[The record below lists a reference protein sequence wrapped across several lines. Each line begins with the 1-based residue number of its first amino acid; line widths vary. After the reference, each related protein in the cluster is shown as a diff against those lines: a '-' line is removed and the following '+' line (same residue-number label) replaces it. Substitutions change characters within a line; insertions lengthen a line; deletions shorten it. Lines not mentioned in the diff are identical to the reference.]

1 MRQLLRFTGILL
13 FAVAIL
19 VPSVVSAQKTLRQ
32 KMADDFCTELNKQ
45 NLPDTYDD
53 KAMQQIGLVILPVV
67 GKYKDQIKKEMGL
80 EMMSQEDFQKVGEI
94 IGQEAVLTCPKFQ
107 KMMTKMTEG
116 QTSEVKML
124 STVNGTFLGVATSGN
139 FNYLRIKGSDGRET
153 KVWWFQ
159 FFQGADLLANPAAL
173 KDKAVSLSVL
183 EEEVY
188 EPTLKDY
195 VKIKV
200 AKSFTVK

>member
-1 MRQLLRFTGILL
+1 MRQLLRNSTLLLL
-13 FAVAIL
+13 FSAL
-19 VPSVVSAQKTLRQ
+19 LLPGFVSAQKTLRQ
-32 KMADDFCTELNKQ
+32 KMADDFCTELTKQ
-45 NLPDTYDD
+45 NLPDTYDE
-53 KAMQQIGLVILPVV
+53 KSMEQIGLVILPVV

-80 EMMSQEDFQKVGEI
+80 EMTTQEDFQKVGEM

-116 QTSEVKML
+116 QSSEVKML

-139 FNYLRIKGSDGRET
+139 FNYLRIKGADGREV

-173 KDKAVSLSVL
+173 KDKAVTLSVL

-200 AKSFTVK
+200 AKSLTVK

>member
-1 MRQLLRFTGILL
+1 
-13 FAVAIL
+13 
-19 VPSVVSAQKTLRQ
+19 
-32 KMADDFCTELNKQ
+32 MADDFCTELTKQ
-45 NLPDTYDD
+45 NLPDTYDE
-53 KAMQQIGLVILPVV
+53 KAMQQVSLLIFPVV

-80 EMMSQEDFQKVGEI
+80 EMNSQEDYQKVGEI
-94 IGQEAVLTCPKFQ
+94 VMQEALPVCPKLQ
-107 KMMTKMTEG
+107 KMATKIAEG
-116 QTSEVKML
+116 QSSEVKIL

-139 FNYLRIKGSDGRET
+139 FSYLRIKGSDGREI

-173 KDKAVSLSVL
+173 KDKAVTLSVV

-200 AKSFTVK
+200 AKSLAVK